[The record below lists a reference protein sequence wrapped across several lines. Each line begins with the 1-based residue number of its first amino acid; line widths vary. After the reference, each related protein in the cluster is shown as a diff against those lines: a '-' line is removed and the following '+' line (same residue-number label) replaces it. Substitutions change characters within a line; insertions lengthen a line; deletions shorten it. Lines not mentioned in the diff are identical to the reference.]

1 MGAKRIAFLGLG
13 AMGRRMATRLVEAG
27 HDVVVWSRSGVPA
40 EAPAL
45 HERGVKSPRAAADG
59 ADVVIAMV
67 TDDEASRAVW
77 EDPEHGALL
86 GLRTGAIAIES
97 STLTPA
103 WVRTLAEHV
112 RAAGAEWLDA
122 PVMGSRPQA
131 EAGALVHLV
140 GGEAAAVER
149 ARPVLEAIG
158 SAVLHVGPTPA
169 GAMTKLIANALFG
182 VQVAV
187 LAELLGLASK
197 AGLDGATMVEALGRL
212 PVTSPAAKAAAMGM
226 LADRFEP
233 MFPTSLVAKD
243 LRYTVETAKAADA
256 PLPVVDG
263 VKALFEDAI
272 ARELGG
278 ENLTAVAKLY
288 R

>member
-27 HDVVVWSRSGVPA
+27 HDVVAWSRSGVP
-40 EAPAL
+40 EETPAL
-45 HERGVKSPRAAADG
+45 HGRGVKSPRAAADG

-77 EDPEHGALL
+77 EDPEHGALV
-86 GLRTGAIAIES
+86 GLRPGAIAIES
-97 STLTPA
+97 STLTPV
-103 WVRTLAEHV
+103 WVRTLGTRV

-140 GGEAAAVER
+140 GGSTEVVER

-158 SAVLHVGPTPA
+158 SAVLHVGPTSA

-197 AGLDGATMVEALGRL
+197 AGLDGAAVVEALGQL
-212 PVTSPAAKAAAMGM
+212 PVTSPAAKAAATGM

-233 MFPTSLVAKD
+233 MFPTNLVAKD
-243 LRYTVETAKAADA
+243 FRYALATAEPNRSALPIVRAASI
-256 PLPVVDG
+256 
-263 VKALFEDAI
+263 LFEDALT
-272 ARELGG
+272 RGLGNQ
-278 ENLTAVAKLY
+278 NLTAVARLY

>member
-40 EAPAL
+40 EATAL
-45 HERGVKSPRAAADG
+45 HGRGAKSPRAAADG

-67 TDDEASRAVW
+67 TDDEASRAAW

-86 GLRTGAIAIES
+86 GLRPGSIAIES

-103 WVRTLAEHV
+103 WILTLAERV
-112 RAAGAEWLDA
+112 RATGAQWLDA

-131 EAGALVHLV
+131 ETGTLVHLV
-140 GGEAAAVER
+140 GGAAEVVER
-149 ARPVLEAIG
+149 ARPILAAMS
-158 SAVLHVGPTPA
+158 SAVLHVGPTPS
-169 GAMTKLIANALFG
+169 GAVSKLIANALFG

-187 LAELLGLASK
+187 VAELLGFASK
-197 AGLDGATMVEALGRL
+197 VGLDGATVLEALGQL
-212 PVTSPAAKAAAMGM
+212 PITSPAAKAAMEGM
-226 LADRFEP
+226 FADRFEP

-243 LRYTVETAKAADA
+243 FRYVLATAEANRAE
-256 PLPVVDG
+256 LPVARAVSMLLEG
-263 VKALFEDAI
+263 ALAGG
-272 ARELGG
+272 LGNQ
-278 ENLTAVAKLY
+278 NLTAVARLY